1 MPIVDIEW
9 VAADT
14 DHAPTAQ
21 ALADAVGLAFGAAPG
36 RVWVRLHRLPA
47 ADYAENG
54 VGVGN
59 GDANGA
65 RPVFVG
71 VQHAH
76 APQGDARDA
85 ELAAIT
91 AAVAAA
97 FGRDPGRV
105 HVRYAASAAGHQAFG
120 GRWVR

>member
-9 VAADT
+9 VAADA

-21 ALADAVGLAFGAAPG
+21 ALADALGLALGAVPG
-36 RVWVRLHRLPA
+36 RVWVRLHRLRA

-54 VGVGN
+54 AGA
-59 GDANGA
+59 GDGE

-76 APQGDARDA
+76 PPQGDARDA
-85 ELAAIT
+85 ELAGIT
-91 AAVAAA
+91 AAVAEA
-97 FGRDPGRV
+97 FGREAGRV
-105 HVRYAASAAGHQAFG
+105 HVRYAAAAAGHQAFG